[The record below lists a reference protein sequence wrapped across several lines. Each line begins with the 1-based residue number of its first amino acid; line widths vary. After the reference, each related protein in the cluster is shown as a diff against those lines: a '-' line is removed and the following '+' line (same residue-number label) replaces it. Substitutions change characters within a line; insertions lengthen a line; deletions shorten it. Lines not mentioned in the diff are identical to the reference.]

1 MRIDITKTKAKKG
14 KTKIYKQVITI
25 DKDSSDK
32 IIKEINNIVNRFDVV
47 GVLNNLIDKMS
58 KPIFIN
64 LKGESYGERE

>member
-1 MRIDITKTKAKKG
+1 MRIDITKTKTKKG
-14 KTKIYKQVITI
+14 KTKIYKQVIAI
-25 DKDSSDK
+25 DKDCSDK
-32 IIKEINNIVNRFDVV
+32 IIKEINNIVNKFDVV

>member
-1 MRIDITKTKAKKG
+1 MRIDITKTKTKKG

-32 IIKEINNIVNRFDVV
+32 IIKELNNIVNKFDVV

>member
-1 MRIDITKTKAKKG
+1 MRIDITKTKTKKG

-32 IIKEINNIVNRFDVV
+32 IIKEINNIVNKFDVV